1 MQSNPENINPSDK
14 SCKSWIVV
22 GDIHDKLENVK
33 KIPEFSDL
41 AGIIISGDLT
51 FLGACPQAEKVL
63 AALERPG
70 LPLYAQIGNMDLPE
84 VDACLSKKS
93 RNLHAQVYELTPDIA
108 IFGIGGST
116 VTPFNTPSE
125 FTEEAYNSWLEECW
139 KKASAYSKS
148 ILISH
153 NPPKDSAC
161 DRISSGAHV
170 GSSAVRKF
178 IEEKQPDICICG
190 HIHEAKSTDH
200 IGKTLVLN
208 PGMLADGAYVL
219 IRACEGE
226 LSAEIRELE

>member
-1 MQSNPENINPSDK
+1 MQKNPENASRPK
-14 SCKSWIVV
+14 GCKSWIVV
-22 GDIHDKLENVK
+22 GDIHDKLENVNK
-33 KIPEFSDL
+33 LPDLPDL

-51 FLGACPQAEKVL
+51 LEGDCPQAEKVL
-63 AALERPG
+63 NALARPS

-84 VDACLSKKS
+84 VDACLTKKS
-93 RNLHAQVYELTPDIA
+93 KNLHCRVYELAPDIA

-116 VTPFNTPSE
+116 STPFNTPSE
-125 FTEEAYNSWLEECW
+125 FTEDTYSAWLEESW
-139 KKASAYSKS
+139 KKASLYPRR

-161 DRISSGAHV
+161 DRIASGAHV

-190 HIHEAKSTDH
+190 HIHEAKSSDR

-219 IRACEGE
+219 VRDCEGE
-226 LSAEIRELE
+226 LSAEIMELE